1 MERFKEAIFKQKEEI
16 NKMMTEMFSLLK
28 EFTKSNSLERVL
40 VREEVR
46 SHIDENIV
54 EHAKLVDNE
63 KAIDDEEGNEPNG
76 NVNDDLTRWG
86 KYADKL
92 LKMPRSLPIGYYLKH
107 KINEKIIEGLVDNH
121 KYNYSLLATHL
132 GKMDNEIYNLLPVG
146 PMYNVILKK
155 KLVRKDERG
164 GTPFLTTA
172 KAKIKFEKGRMTIM
186 ARNCKII
193 FVKTLEH
200 PSKIEERIKGDLDPI
215 VPTNHVNGRIL

>member
-1 MERFKEAIFKQKEEI
+1 
-16 NKMMTEMFSLLK
+16 MMTEMFSLLK

-46 SHIDENIV
+46 SHIDDNIV

-63 KAIDDEEGNEPNG
+63 KAMDEEEGNEPNG

-86 KYADKL
+86 KYAGKL

-107 KINEKIIEGLVDNH
+107 KINEKTIEGLVDNH
-121 KYNYSLLATHL
+121 KYNDSLLATHL

-164 GTPFLTTA
+164 A

-193 FVKTLEH
+193 FVRTLEH
-200 PSKIEERIKGDLDPI
+200 PSKIKERIKGDLDPI